1 MKHGGRPNVKKVI
14 ILLTDGAQNPD
25 KKDFDPVAKSQKL
38 FDDGVKIFAV
48 SVLYF
53 LWFGKKA
60 KVTNSFDRAR
70 IFKQKRMTRSEKFIF

>member
-1 MKHGGRPNVKKVI
+1 MKKVI

-53 LWFGKKA
+53 LM
-60 KVTNSFDRAR
+60 VRQSNSY
-70 IFKQKRMTRSEKFIF
+70 ITHGSLLLKQNNKTMVY